1 MTSFYQTEKAMKGVL
16 PGKYSV
22 FPALRPPIKSKIE
35 ADLSEREGLFVNY
48 GKTDVFLPFSMQDNY
63 DLETPSTI
71 RYQVLVLENEY
82 LKAEIVPEL
91 GGRLWS
97 LYDKVK
103 KQDILL
109 QNTEL
114 KLGNLALRNAWF
126 AGGVEWNVSRGHDE
140 RTCSPRFVSLIDWNG
155 MPVIRIYEF
164 NRDRQTPFQLD
175 IFLPD
180 DSKCLFVRGRI
191 VNLSKEV
198 VPMYYWTNMALPEGP
213 RARVI
218 VPTCRTYANF
228 YSNGNH
234 FLRAMRLPDGEG
246 FDGSYP
252 VNFPVVR
259 DYFYDIPERQRKYE
273 CVFYE
278 DGHGFAHVSTRR
290 LQGRKLFVWGMS
302 NGGRHW
308 QEKLLGEG
316 VAPYIELQAGLAKT
330 QQECLPMPPQ
340 TAWEWLEA
348 MGPAEAVPERI
359 YGSWDAAVD
368 HASELVEKMITEQQL
383 DDLLESSYEMA
394 AGMTG
399 KILCQGSGWGAL
411 EEIRRGTALTKSLD
425 FGKPGPE
432 QQDWLDLLNTG
443 AMSDGPVCSWMIQD
457 EWFELLKQAKP
468 SWKVCYHR
476 ALCHIA
482 RKNFDSA
489 EQEIRESIRFQRN
502 AWNLHALANI
512 LREKNLPAAEW
523 LPLLREAVGLGPED
537 GYLIK
542 ETMKLHIV
550 YKNYAEALAFYAG
563 LSEKLRQRP
572 MLRYLYADALA
583 HQGEVE
589 KAEAIIMEDG
599 GLDIPDLREGE
610 TSISELYIYIQRQK
624 HRTGEIEIPYRLDIR
639 LS

>member
-1 MTSFYQTEKAMKGVL
+1 MTKFYQTEKVLKGVH

-22 FPALRPPIKSKIE
+22 FPALRPPIQSKIE
-35 ADLSEREGLFVNY
+35 ADLSDREGLFINY
-48 GKTDVFLPFSMQDNY
+48 GRLSRFLPFSMQDSY
-63 DLETPSTI
+63 DAETPAPI
-71 RYQVLVLENEY
+71 RYQALVLENEY

-155 MPVIRIYEF
+155 TPVIRIYEF
-164 NRDRQTPFQLD
+164 NRDRLTPFQLD

-180 DSKCLFVRGRI
+180 GSKCLFVRARI
-191 VNLSKEV
+191 VNHSKEV
-198 VPMYYWTNMALPEGP
+198 VPMYYWANMALAEGP

-218 VPTCRTYANF
+218 VPTSRTYANF

-234 FLRAMRLPDGEG
+234 FLRAVDLPSGEG

-259 DYFYDIPERQRKYE
+259 DYFYDIPDRQRKYE

-278 DGHGFAHVSTRR
+278 DGRGFAHASTRR

-308 QEKLLGEG
+308 QEKLLGDG
-316 VAPYIELQAGLAKT
+316 VPPYIELQAGLAKT
-330 QQECLPMPPQ
+330 QQECMPMPPQ

-348 MGPAEAVPERI
+348 MGPVEAVPERI

-383 DDLLESSYEMA
+383 DDLLESSREMA
-394 AGMTG
+394 TEMSGE
-399 KILCQGSGWGAL
+399 ILCQGSGWGAL
-411 EEIRRGTALTKSLD
+411 EEIRRGSAFSKALD

-432 QQDWLDLLNTG
+432 QQDWLDLLKNG
-443 AMSDGPVCSWMIQD
+443 SMNDGPVCSWMIQQD
-457 EWFELLKQAKP
+457 WFELLKQAKS

-476 ALCHIA
+476 ALCLFY
-482 RKNFDSA
+482 RNDFERA
-489 EQEIRESIRFQRN
+489 EQEIRESIQFQRN

-512 LREKNLPAAEW
+512 LRERKKPAGEW
-523 LPLLREAVGLGPED
+523 LPLLREAVGLNPD
-537 GYLIK
+537 DSYLVK

-550 YKNYAEALAFYAG
+550 YKNYVEALDYYAS
-563 LSEKLRQRP
+563 LPDAMQQRP
-572 MLRYLYADALA
+572 MIQYLYADALA
-583 HQGEVE
+583 HQGGIE
-589 KAEAIIMEDG
+589 KAESIIMRDG

-624 HRTGEIEIPYRLDIR
+624 HQTGEITIPYKLDIR